1 MVEIFNTQMSGL
13 DGAVRGMRN
22 PYDSWH
28 KSDSMYVKDKFVIG
42 EKDMDLCLRL
52 IKGGAE
58 HRKFLRMVHVQADIK
73 APLYWWKQFDTY
85 KVATVA
91 NSQSTMH
98 TITKNP
104 FRCEDFSIDGGW
116 RYAVEGVVDTLN
128 ALREQY
134 LKMKAPIIW
143 RTIIQLLPCSYN
155 QLRTVDLNYETLIT
169 IYRQRKNH
177 KLSEWQQLCKWVE
190 DLPYMKEFLNVL
202 QREIEENN

>member
-22 PYDSWH
+22 PYDSWL

-104 FRCEDFSIDGGW
+104 FRHEDFSIDGGW

-134 LKMKAPIIW
+134 LKMKDPIIW

-169 IYRQRKNH
+169 IYRQRKDH
-177 KLSEWQQLCKWVE
+177 KLSEWQQLCKWIE

-202 QREIEENN
+202 Q

>member
-1 MVEIFNTQMSGL
+1 MIEIFNTQMSGL

-22 PYDSWH
+22 PYDSWL
-28 KSDSMYVKDKFVIG
+28 KSDSKYIDGKFYLGKKDI
-42 EKDMDLCLRL
+42 DLCLRL
-52 IKGGAE
+52 IKAGTE
-58 HRKFLRMVHVQADIK
+58 HRKLLRMVHVQADIK

-104 FRCEDFSIDGGW
+104 FKYEDFSTDGGW

-128 ALREQY
+128 TLRQQY
-134 LKMKAPIIW
+134 LKTKDPIIW

-155 QLRTVDLNYETLIT
+155 QLRTVDLNYETLMT

-177 KLSEWQQLCKWVE
+177 KLSEWQQLCKWIE
-190 DLPYMKEFLNVL
+190 DLPYMKEFLSVL
-202 QREIEENN
+202 